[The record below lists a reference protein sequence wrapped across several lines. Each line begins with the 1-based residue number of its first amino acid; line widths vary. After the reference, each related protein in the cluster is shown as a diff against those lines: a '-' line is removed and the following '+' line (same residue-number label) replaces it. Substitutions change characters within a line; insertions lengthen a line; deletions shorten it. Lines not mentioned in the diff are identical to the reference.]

1 MKKYILGFCLLILS
15 VSLGA
20 ENLVSNA
27 TVSLKASIAVQDISI
42 DMYYEN
48 GVKQD
53 EEFDGL
59 LSFEFPATDT
69 WQVEQSV
76 YFTYSSNVAT
86 TSRGVLSFTISPLK
100 KNDGNILNTSIK
112 LESENVMTS
121 IRDGNSFNI
130 GFLTGPQTKV
140 AIGKL
145 TVVVSKTSSQV
156 FSSGLYSG
164 SITLTFTNEA

>member
-1 MKKYILGFCLLILS
+1 MKKYIVGFCLLILS

-27 TVSLKASIAVQDISI
+27 TVLLKASISVQDISI

-48 GVKQD
+48 GQKQ
-53 EEFDGL
+53 EGIEGF

-76 YFTYSSNVAT
+76 YFTYSSNLAK
-86 TSRGVLSFTISPLK
+86 TSRGVLGFTISPLK
-100 KNDGNILNTSIK
+100 KNDGNILNTSIE
-112 LESENVMTS
+112 LESENLMTS

-130 GFLTGPQTKV
+130 GFLSGPQTKV

-145 TVVVSKTSSQV
+145 TVVVSKTASQV